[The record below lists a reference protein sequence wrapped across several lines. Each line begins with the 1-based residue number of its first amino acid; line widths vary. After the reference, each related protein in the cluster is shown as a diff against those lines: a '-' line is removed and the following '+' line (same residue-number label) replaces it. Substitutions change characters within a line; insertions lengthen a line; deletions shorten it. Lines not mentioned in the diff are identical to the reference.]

1 MSPIILDN
9 IHITIQILW
18 EIMKLLNSSTL
29 KNTKIINMPQQTAIA
44 INMTIQYYVY
54 EMAEH
59 LNILLNLNVM
69 ITLDMRVHLPKMSGL
84 YI

>member
-1 MSPIILDN
+1 
-9 IHITIQILW
+9 
-18 EIMKLLNSSTL
+18 
-29 KNTKIINMPQQTAIA
+29 MPQQTAIA